1 MYDHQDSPTQA
12 LDTAGAEFFIINHDG
27 FGIMQDELHDMD
39 LAVYD
44 EATALKNPTTNR
56 FRQFYFWVTQHNP
69 WLWLKLQYE
78 VPDLITVDIKM
89 PGMNG
94 IEFLNQVKE
103 QRKDLPVILC
113 SAYGSYKQDFR
124 VWASD
129 AYVVKSADLQ
139 ELKLTIKEI
148 LNF

>member
-1 MYDHQDSPTQA
+1 MNTTANPQKKKILVVDDETNIRLLYKEELEDEGYQVILAQNAEEA
-12 LDTAGAEFFIINHDG
+12 L
-27 FGIMQDELHDMD
+27 
-39 LAVYD
+39 
-44 EATALKNPTTNR
+44 
-56 FRQFYFWVTQHNP
+56 
-69 WLWLKLQYE
+69 LKLQYE